1 MERGELSPG
10 SFLVE
15 ITDMLD
21 ELVQTRQTV
30 PSADRLFPSGRKVVG
45 RCPRCGSDVTE
56 SRTGYFCEGVDCRFA
71 MWRDNK
77 YLVNKRAVLTAPLV
91 TELLEKGRARLTG
104 LYSERTGKIYDAI
117 LVMEDDGQ
125 QLRYSLEFNYG

>member
-1 MERGELSPG
+1 MFSVNALEYAICRYLRAHQRFSMQLITEGKHRP
-10 SFLVE
+10 FL
-15 ITDMLD
+15 
-21 ELVQTRQTV
+21 
-30 PSADRLFPSGRKVVG
+30 SGRKVVG
-45 RCPRCGSDVTE
+45 RCPRCGCDVTE
-56 SRTGYFCEGVDCRFA
+56 SKMGYFCEGVDCRFA

-91 TELLEKGRARLTG
+91 TELLEKGRAKLTG

-125 QLRYSLEFNYG
+125 QLRYSLEFNRG